1 MTFDDIQAAQRDRRP
16 LTLHLADG
24 RALEVRDPSLIL
36 FSPARSASKVV
47 IVFQEPRAEATSWLT
62 PACCSR
68 WRRERPREAALR
80 GG

>member
-24 RALEVRDPSLIL
+24 RALEVLDPSLIL

-47 IVFQEPRAEATSWLT
+47 IVFQEPPGRGYELVDPGLVVSVEKRA
-62 PACCSR
+62 
-68 WRRERPREAALR
+68 AA
-80 GG
+80 

>member
-47 IVFQEPRAEATSWLT
+47 IVFPEPPGRGYELVDPGLVVSV
-62 PACCSR
+62 
-68 WRRERPREAALR
+68 EKGAAA
-80 GG
+80 